1 MKKQVLAVFDFDG
14 TLIKKDSFIDFTI
27 FSKGLGNFIKGII
40 YNFINLLMYALNL
53 KSGDQVKEKLFS
65 YFFAKT
71 SYKKFK
77 DVCTKYSLEK
87 IPKIINPQIFKKFL
101 EHKKNGDTLILASA
115 SINDWIYPWAKR
127 VGFDKIIAT
136 EVAFLGNDL
145 TGRFATPNCNN
156 EEKLRRFLEV
166 FPERNQYLLYVYG
179 NLKGDKELLEIADF
193 KTII

>member
-1 MKKQVLAVFDFDG
+1 MKKQTIALFDFDG
-14 TLIKKDSFIDFTI
+14 TLIKKDSFIDFII
-27 FSKGLGNFIKGII
+27 FSKGLGNFIKGVIS
-40 YNFINLLMYALNL
+40 NFFDLFLYALNL

-101 EHKKNGDTLILASA
+101 EHNRNGDTLILASA
-115 SINDWIYPWAKR
+115 SIKDWIYPWAKK
-127 VGFDKIIAT
+127 VGFNKIIVT
-136 EVAFLGNDL
+136 EVALSGSDL
-145 TGRFATPNCNN
+145 SGKFATPNCNN
-156 EEKLRRFLEV
+156 AEKLRRFLKE
-166 FPERNQYLLYVYG
+166 FPERNYYLLYVYG
-179 NLKGDKELLEIADF
+179 NLNGDKELLEIADF